1 MSRTFK
7 DQDLSKY
14 APNAREAHER
24 ARRDHAYAVQVG
36 FYLQEQEINEPEDRV
51 ALAVKHAMEG
61 R

>member
-24 ARRDHAYAVQVG
+24 ARRDRAFAMLVG
-36 FYLQEQEINEPEDRV
+36 FYLPEQEVLSEDDLT
-51 ALAVKHAMEG
+51 AQAVKRVMEG

>member
-24 ARRDHAYAVQVG
+24 ARRDHAYALSVG
-36 FYLQEQEINEPEDRV
+36 FYLPEQEVLSDDDLT
-51 ALAVKHAMEG
+51 AQAVKRVMEG